1 MISFIIN
8 LLCAILLLIILILSI
23 PFMPIV
29 FLLYILWNIGQ
40 MIGDFIVEL
49 FKE

>member
-23 PFMPIV
+23 PFIPIV
-29 FLLYILWNIGQ
+29 FLLYMLWNIGQ
-40 MIGDFIVEL
+40 MIGDFIIEL